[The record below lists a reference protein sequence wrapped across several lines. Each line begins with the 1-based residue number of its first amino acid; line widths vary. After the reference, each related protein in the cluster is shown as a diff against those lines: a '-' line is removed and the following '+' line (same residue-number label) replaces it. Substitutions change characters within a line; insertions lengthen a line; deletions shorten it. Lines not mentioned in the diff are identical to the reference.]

1 MSAFTFDRELLGWE
15 RSEQQICARRSLRL
29 CSGTV
34 DKHPQTMHMG
44 DGAAQM
50 CQKPIFKLV
59 FPTCTPHHSS
69 QMFAFSLCF
78 AGEVF
83 DYLVAHGRMKEKEA
97 RAKFRQ
103 VPRSAPVSHLCPLA
117 RVCVCHLQT
126 DDEYPNLLLASCC
139 THCQK
144 SFNVA

>member
-1 MSAFTFDRELLGWE
+1 MCPQEL
-15 RSEQQICARRSLRL
+15 QL

-34 DKHPQTMHMG
+34 DKCPQTMHMG

-59 FPTCTPHHSS
+59 FPTCTPHHSL
-69 QMFAFSLCF
+69 QTFAFSLCF

-103 VPRSAPVSHLCPLA
+103 VPPAALWFHTSVLWPASASAIYRPMTNI
-117 RVCVCHLQT
+117 QT
-126 DDEYPNLLLASCC
+126 CSFHPRQLLHTLSEAI
-139 THCQK
+139 
-144 SFNVA
+144 